1 MFKDISRSLL
11 AAFLITIY
19 WMVSACSVK
28 VVHYWVG
35 KSAKTKR
42 SIFLS
47 STPRIVHYAAAFT
60 PILLTAFLLS
70 PLAVSCQVI
79 KTQKTVEVEQIEWID
94 EVVLRQHFAFLF
106 VILVALVQQVW
117 LHSRWSHRLPLA
129 PYAYRYYRLML
140 YSHSTHHRHILTQR
154 ATASGASTSSKTSL
168 GTYCIEEHSADPRVP
183 TRASVDRRRTW
194 RLRTSSEKLSA
205 TTASLLGRSF
215 LCLTSTGQ
223 PSDIVKQLEDS
234 YLSAVSSSFI
244 LMPWFGKD
252 LQCRIAWI
260 L

>member
-19 WMVSACSVK
+19 WMASACSVK

-94 EVVLRQHFAFLF
+94 EVVLRQHFAFPF
-106 VILVALVQQVW
+106 VILVALVQQVR

-140 YSHSTHHRHILTQR
+140 YSHSTHHRHHPH
-154 ATASGASTSSKTSL
+154 TARNCLRCKYQFKDIAWYL
-168 GTYCIEEHSADPRVP
+168 LH
-183 TRASVDRRRTW
+183 RRT
-194 RLRTSSEKLSA
+194 
-205 TTASLLGRSF
+205 LGRST
-215 LCLTSTGQ
+215 CAD
-223 PSDIVKQLEDS
+223 PSIS
-234 YLSAVSSSFI
+234 
-244 LMPWFGKD
+244 
-252 LQCRIAWI
+252 
-260 L
+260 